1 MAVASTSVS
10 GVTGLEGVGTRSIRP
25 RAIVRTLPA

>member
-10 GVTGLEGVGTRSIRP
+10 GVTGLDGVETHSIRP
-25 RAIVRTLPA
+25 SAIVRIPA